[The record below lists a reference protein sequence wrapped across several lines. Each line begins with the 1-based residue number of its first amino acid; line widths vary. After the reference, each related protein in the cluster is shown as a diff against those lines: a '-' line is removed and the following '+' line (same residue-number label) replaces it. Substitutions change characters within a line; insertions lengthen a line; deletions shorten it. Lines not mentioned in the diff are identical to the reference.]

1 MTWRLA
7 VDIGGTF
14 TDVVALE
21 ETSGVLHLA
30 KVRSTP
36 DDPAQGFLNGLEH
49 ITRQGAIPAQDV
61 SAIFHG
67 TTVATNAILERKY
80 AELGLIITTGYREAL
95 ECARQT
101 VPGEFGD
108 ITWWIKPPRVVPL
121 ERIREINA
129 RMDVRGTITQALDRD
144 EVAAIAQDFKA
155 QGIQAVAVSLL
166 HSYRNTAHEEEVRRI
181 IQDVYPEC
189 FISISSDILRE
200 YREYERTNTTC
211 LNTALMP
218 LLSAYHARIEQ
229 HLRKQNIS
237 APFYIMRSS
246 GGLAQAQEVSRLPI
260 AAALSGPAAGVI
272 AATHFGELSGNRDI
286 ITFDMGGTSADI
298 CLVEDGKPHMLTEGK
313 VDIYDLKTPM
323 IELHTVGAGGGS
335 IAWLAGGR
343 SLKVGPDSAGA
354 NPGPACYGRGGTQP
368 TVTDAN
374 LVLGRITPT
383 IAGGT
388 VYLNPSQAAQVIEE
402 LAAGLKLDSIAA
414 AEGVLRIAIENIAAG
429 IRTVSVK
436 RGRDPRS
443 YALVAF
449 GGAGPLH
456 ACYLA
461 DWLGMQRVIIP
472 PNPGV
477 TSAYGLLLTDVRV
490 DLVHTDV
497 QREDRLDLNR
507 IAAEMQD
514 LERRVT
520 TRLEDEGL
528 LAQETRLDHFVDM
541 RYAGQAYE
549 IRIPLPLDPVGPVG
563 PVDPA
568 DTATQSI
575 QTRVQ
580 RAIVAFHASHKDLY
594 GYSYAGKE
602 LVELVNVGVTGLG
615 LLKRPHVPEAQTA
628 GKSPQH
634 AQTDQTAVYFSKSKL
649 DAPVYDRSALQT
661 GNELSGPAIIQQYD
675 ATTVVEP
682 GWSGVVDQWGTLR
695 LQRTQ

>member
-21 ETSGVLHLA
+21 EASGTLHLA

-36 DDPAQGFLNGLEH
+36 DDPAQGFVNGLAH
-49 ITRQGAIPAQDV
+49 ITRHGNIAAHDV
-61 SAIFHG
+61 NAVFHG

-80 AELGLIITTGYREAL
+80 SELGLIITAGYREAL

-121 ERIREINA
+121 ERIREISA
-129 RMDVRGTITQALDRD
+129 RMDVRGTVVQELDRD
-144 EVAAIAQDFKA
+144 EVAAIAEDFKA
-155 QGIQAVAVSLL
+155 RGIQAVAVSLL
-166 HSYRNTAHEEEVRRI
+166 HSYRNPTHEEEIRRI
-181 IQDVYPEC
+181 LHEVYPDC

-218 LLSAYHARIEQ
+218 LLSAYHTRIEQ
-229 HLRKQNIS
+229 HLREQDIS

-246 GGLAQAQEVSRLPI
+246 GGLAQAQEVARLPI

-272 AATHFGELSGNRDI
+272 AATHFGTLSGNQDI

-298 CLVEDGKPHMLTEGK
+298 CLVEGGQPRMLTEGK

-354 NPGPACYGRGGTQP
+354 NPGPACYGRGGSQP

-383 IAGGT
+383 IAGGS
-388 VYLNPSQAAQVIEE
+388 VSLNLDRATQVVAE
-402 LAAGLKLDSIAA
+402 LAAGLKLDTIAA
-414 AEGVLRIAIENIAAG
+414 AEGILRIAVENIAAG

-461 DWLGMQRVIIP
+461 DWLGMQQVIIP

-497 QREDRLDLNR
+497 QREDRLDVDR
-507 IAAEMQD
+507 IAAEIQD

-520 TRLEDEGL
+520 ARLEDEGL
-528 LAQETRLDHFVDM
+528 LTQATRLNHFVDM

-549 IRIPLPLDPVGPVG
+549 IRVPVSI
-563 PVDPA
+563 DSATA
-568 DTATQSI
+568 DI
-575 QTRVQ
+575 QAHIQ
-580 RAIVAFHASHKDLY
+580 QAITTFHASHKDLY

-615 LLKRPHVPEAQTA
+615 LLKRPHVPQAQPA
-628 GKSPQH
+628 GESSEH
-634 AQTDQTAVYFSKSKL
+634 ARTGQTAVYFSKSTL
-649 DAPVYDRSALQT
+649 DTPVYDRSALQT

-675 ATTVVEP
+675 STTVVEP
-682 GWSGVVDQWGTLR
+682 GWSGRVDQWGTLR
-695 LQRTQ
+695 LERTQ

>member
-21 ETSGVLHLA
+21 EASGTLHLA

-36 DDPAQGFLNGLEH
+36 DDPAQGFVNGLEH
-49 ITRQGAIPAQDV
+49 ITQHGEIAAHDV
-61 SAIFHG
+61 NAVFHG

-80 AELGLIITTGYREAL
+80 SELGLIITAGYREAL

-121 ERIREINA
+121 ERIREISA
-129 RMDVRGTITQALDRD
+129 RMDVRGTVIQELDQD
-144 EVAAIAQDFKA
+144 EVAAVAQDFKA
-155 QGIQAVAVSLL
+155 RGIQAVAVSLL
-166 HSYRNTAHEEEVRRI
+166 HSYRNPEHEEAVRRI
-181 IQDVYPEC
+181 IHEVYPDC

-218 LLSAYHARIEQ
+218 LLSAYHTRIEQ
-229 HLRKQNIS
+229 HLRERDIS

-246 GGLAQAQEVSRLPI
+246 GGLAQAQEVARLPI

-272 AATHFGELSGNRDI
+272 AATHFGTLSGNQDI

-298 CLVEDGKPHMLTEGK
+298 CLVEGGQPRMLTEGK

-354 NPGPACYGRGGTQP
+354 NPGPACYGRGGSQP

-383 IAGGT
+383 IAGGS
-388 VYLNPSQAAQVIEE
+388 VSLNLDQATQVVAE
-402 LAAGLKLDSIAA
+402 LAAGLKLDTIAA
-414 AEGVLRIAIENIAAG
+414 AEGILRIAIENIAAG

-461 DWLGMQRVIIP
+461 DWLGMQHVIIP

-497 QREDRLDLNR
+497 QREDRLDVDR
-507 IAAEMQD
+507 IATEIQD

-520 TRLEDEGL
+520 ARLEDEGL
-528 LAQETRLDHFVDM
+528 LTQATRLNHFVDM

-549 IRIPLPLDPVGPVG
+549 IRVPVSI
-563 PVDPA
+563 DS
-568 DTATQSI
+568 ATSDI
-575 QTRVQ
+575 QTHLQ
-580 RAIVAFHASHKDLY
+580 QAITKFHASHKDLY

-615 LLKRPHVPEAQTA
+615 LLKRPHVPQAQPAGRSPEQAQT
-628 GKSPQH
+628 G
-634 AQTDQTAVYFSKSKL
+634 QTAVYFSKSTL
-649 DAPVYDRSALQT
+649 DTPVYDRAALQA

-682 GWSGVVDQWGTLR
+682 GWSGRVDQWGTLR
-695 LQRTQ
+695 LERTQ

>member
-1 MTWRLA
+1 MAWRLA

-14 TDVVALE
+14 TDIVALE
-21 ETSGVLHLA
+21 ETGGALHLA
-30 KVRSTP
+30 KVPSTP
-36 DDPAQGFLNGLEH
+36 DDPASGFLTGIEQ
-49 ITRQGAIPAQDV
+49 IMQQGSIAAPDIGAV
-61 SAIFHG
+61 FHG
-67 TTVATNAILERKY
+67 TTVATNAILQRKY
-80 AELGLIITTGYREAL
+80 SELELIITQGYREAL

-121 ERIREINA
+121 ERVHEISA
-129 RMDVRGTITQALDRD
+129 RMD
-144 EVAAIAQDFKA
+144 A
-155 QGIQAVAVSLL
+155 QGNIVQPVNNEQVTALAQGLKAKGIRAVAVSLL
-166 HSYRNTAHEEEVRRI
+166 HSYRNPAHEEEVRRI
-181 IQDVYPEC
+181 IQKVYPEC

-218 LLSAYHARIEQ
+218 LLSAYHSRIE
-229 HLRKQNIS
+229 HDLRGQQIS

-246 GGLAQAQEVSRLPI
+246 GGLAQAQEISRLPI

-272 AATHFGELSGNRDI
+272 AATHFGMLGGNQDI

-298 CLVEDGKPHMLTEGK
+298 CLVEDGKPRMLTEGK
-313 VDIYDLKTPM
+313 VDIYDIKTPM
-323 IELHTVGAGGGS
+323 IDLHTVGAGGGS

-374 LVLGRITPT
+374 LVLGRITTT
-383 IAGGT
+383 IAGGSIT
-388 VYLNPSQAAQVIEE
+388 LNPTPATQVIEK
-402 LAAGLKLDSIAA
+402 LAAGLKLDITAA
-414 AEGVLRIAIENIAAG
+414 AEGILRIAIENIAAG

-436 RGRDPRS
+436 CGRDPRS

-497 QREDRLDLNR
+497 QREDRLDIGR
-507 IAAEMQD
+507 IEKEILD
-514 LERRVT
+514 LEHRVT
-520 TRLEDEGL
+520 ARLAEEGL
-528 LAQETRLDHFVDM
+528 LTQGTQLHHFVDM

-549 IRIPLPLDPVGPVG
+549 IRIPLPPRAETEP
-563 PVDPA
+563 
-568 DTATQSI
+568 I
-575 QTRVQ
+575 QAHIQ
-580 RAIVAFHASHKDLY
+580 QAITTFHHSHNDLY

-615 LLKRPHVPEAQTA
+615 LLKRPHVPEGQITSTNPEPALTGQT
-628 GKSPQH
+628 Q
-634 AQTDQTAVYFSKSKL
+634 VYFAHDKSRVHC
-649 DAPVYDRSALQT
+649 PVYDRATLQA
-661 GNELSGPAIIQQYD
+661 GNKIAGPAIIQQYD
-675 ATTVVEP
+675 STTVVEP
-682 GWSGVVDQWGTLR
+682 GWSSSVDQWGTL
-695 LQRTQ
+695 LINKD

>member
-21 ETSGVLHLA
+21 ESSGTLHLA

-36 DDPAQGFLNGLEH
+36 DDPAQGFVNGLAH
-49 ITRQGAIPAQDV
+49 ITQRGEIAAHDV
-61 SAIFHG
+61 NAVFHG

-80 AELGLIITTGYREAL
+80 SELGLIITAGYREAL

-121 ERIREINA
+121 ERIREISA
-129 RMDVRGTITQALDRD
+129 RMDVRGTVVQELDRD
-144 EVAAIAQDFKA
+144 EVAAIAEDFKA
-155 QGIQAVAVSLL
+155 RGIQAVAVSLL
-166 HSYRNTAHEEEVRRI
+166 HSYRNPTHEEEIRRI
-181 IQDVYPEC
+181 LHEVYPDC

-218 LLSAYHARIEQ
+218 LLSAYHTRIEQ
-229 HLRKQNIS
+229 HLREQDIS

-246 GGLAQAQEVSRLPI
+246 GGLAQAQEVARLPI

-272 AATHFGELSGNRDI
+272 AATHFGRLSGNQDI

-298 CLVEDGKPHMLTEGK
+298 CLVEGGQPRMLTEGK

-354 NPGPACYGRGGTQP
+354 NPGPACYGRGGSQP

-383 IAGGT
+383 IAGGS
-388 VYLNPSQAAQVIEE
+388 VSLNLDQATRVVAE
-402 LAAGLKLDSIAA
+402 LAAGLKLDTIAA
-414 AEGVLRIAIENIAAG
+414 AEGILRIAVENIAAG

-461 DWLGMQRVIIP
+461 DWLGMQQVIIP

-497 QREDRLDLNR
+497 QREDRLDVDR
-507 IAAEMQD
+507 IAAEIQD

-520 TRLEDEGL
+520 ARLEDEGL
-528 LAQETRLDHFVDM
+528 LTQATRLNHFVDM

-549 IRIPLPLDPVGPVG
+549 IRVPVSI
-563 PVDPA
+563 DSATA
-568 DTATQSI
+568 DI
-575 QTRVQ
+575 QAHIQ
-580 RAIVAFHASHKDLY
+580 QAITTFHASHKDLY

-615 LLKRPHVPEAQTA
+615 LLKRPHVPQAQPA
-628 GKSPQH
+628 GESPEH
-634 AQTDQTAVYFSKSKL
+634 ARTGQTAVYFSKSTL
-649 DAPVYDRSALQT
+649 DTPVYDRSALQT

-675 ATTVVEP
+675 STTVVEP
-682 GWSGVVDQWGTLR
+682 GWSGRVDQWGTLR
-695 LQRTQ
+695 LERTQ

>member
-21 ETSGVLHLA
+21 EASGTLHLA

-36 DDPAQGFLNGLEH
+36 DDPAQGFVNGLEH
-49 ITRQGAIPAQDV
+49 ITQHGEIGAHEVNAV
-61 SAIFHG
+61 FHG

-80 AELGLIITTGYREAL
+80 SELGLIITAGYREAL

-121 ERIREINA
+121 ERIREISA
-129 RMDVRGTITQALDRD
+129 RMDVRGTVIQELDRD
-144 EVAAIAQDFKA
+144 EVAAIAQDFKTR
-155 QGIQAVAVSLL
+155 GIQAVAVSLL
-166 HSYRNTAHEEEVRRI
+166 HSYRNPEHEEEIRRI
-181 IQDVYPEC
+181 IHEIYPDC

-218 LLSAYHARIEQ
+218 LLSAYHTRIEQ
-229 HLRKQNIS
+229 HLREQDIS

-246 GGLAQAQEVSRLPI
+246 GGLAQAQEVARLPI

-272 AATHFGELSGNRDI
+272 AATHFGTLSGSQDI

-298 CLVEDGKPHMLTEGK
+298 CLVEGGQPRMLTEGK

-383 IAGGT
+383 IAGGS
-388 VYLNPSQAAQVIEE
+388 VSLNLDQATQVVAE
-402 LAAGLKLDSIAA
+402 LAAGLKLDTVAA
-414 AEGVLRIAIENIAAG
+414 AEGVLRIAVENIAAG

-461 DWLGMQRVIIP
+461 DWLGMQHVIIP

-497 QREDRLDLNR
+497 QREDRLDVDR
-507 IAAEMQD
+507 IASEIQD
-514 LERRVT
+514 LERRVAA
-520 TRLEDEGL
+520 RLEDEGL
-528 LAQETRLDHFVDM
+528 LTQETRLDHFVDM

-549 IRIPLPLDPVGPVG
+549 IRIPLSINSV
-563 PVDPA
+563 
-568 DTATQSI
+568 TAGI
-575 QTRVQ
+575 QDHIQQAITR
-580 RAIVAFHASHKDLY
+580 FHASHKDLY

-615 LLKRPHVPEAQTA
+615 LLKRPHVPQAQPA
-628 GKSPQH
+628 GKSPEH
-634 AQTDQTAVYFSKSKL
+634 ARTGQTAVYFSKSTL
-649 DAPVYDRSALQT
+649 DTPVYDRSALQT

-682 GWSGVVDQWGTLR
+682 GWSGRVDQWGTLR
-695 LQRTQ
+695 LERTQ

>member
-21 ETSGVLHLA
+21 ESSGTLHLA

-36 DDPAQGFLNGLEH
+36 DDPAQGFVNGLEH
-49 ITRQGAIPAQDV
+49 ITQHGKIDAHEVNAV
-61 SAIFHG
+61 FHG

-80 AELGLIITTGYREAL
+80 SELGLIITAGYREAL

-121 ERIREINA
+121 ERIREISA
-129 RMDVRGTITQALDRD
+129 RMDVRGTVIQELDRD
-144 EVAAIAQDFKA
+144 EVAAVAQDFKA
-155 QGIQAVAVSLL
+155 RGIQAVAVSLL
-166 HSYRNTAHEEEVRRI
+166 HSYRNPEHEEAVRRI
-181 IQDVYPEC
+181 IHAVYPDC

-218 LLSAYHARIEQ
+218 LLSAYHTRIEQ
-229 HLRKQNIS
+229 HLRERDIS

-246 GGLAQAQEVSRLPI
+246 GGLAQAQEVARLPI

-272 AATHFGELSGNRDI
+272 AATHFGTLSGNQDI

-298 CLVEDGKPHMLTEGK
+298 CLVEGGQPRMLTEGK

-354 NPGPACYGRGGTQP
+354 NPGPACYDRGGTQP

-383 IAGGT
+383 IAGGS
-388 VYLNPSQAAQVIEE
+388 VSLNLDQAIQVVAE
-402 LAAGLKLDSIAA
+402 LAAGLKLDTIAA
-414 AEGVLRIAIENIAAG
+414 AEGILRIAVENIAAG

-461 DWLGMQRVIIP
+461 DWLGMQHVIIP

-497 QREDRLDLNR
+497 QREDRLDVAC
-507 IAAEMQD
+507 IAAEIQD

-520 TRLEDEGL
+520 ARLEDEGL
-528 LAQETRLDHFVDM
+528 LTQQTRLEHFVDM

-549 IRIPLPLDPVGPVG
+549 IRIPLSIDPVLSPVEG
-563 PVDPA
+563 SA
-568 DTATQSI
+568 TAEI
-575 QTRVQ
+575 QTHIQ
-580 RAIVAFHASHKDLY
+580 RAITRFHASHKDLY

-615 LLKRPHVPEAQTA
+615 LLKRPHVPQAQPA
-628 GKSPQH
+628 GTSPEH
-634 AQTDQTAVYFSKSKL
+634 ARTGQTAVYFSKSTL
-649 DAPVYDRSALQT
+649 DTPVYDRSALQT

-682 GWSGVVDQWGTLR
+682 GWSGRVDQWGTLR
-695 LQRTQ
+695 LERTQ

>member
-21 ETSGVLHLA
+21 ETSGTLHLA

-36 DDPAQGFLNGLEH
+36 DDPAQGFVNGLEH
-49 ITRQGAIPAQDV
+49 ITQHGEIAAHEV
-61 SAIFHG
+61 NAVFHG

-80 AELGLIITTGYREAL
+80 SELGLIITAGYREAL

-129 RMDVRGTITQALDRD
+129 RMDVRGMVIQELDRD

-155 QGIQAVAVSLL
+155 RGLQAVAVSLL
-166 HSYRNTAHEEEVRRI
+166 HSYRNPAHEEEVRRI
-181 IQDVYPEC
+181 IHEVYPDC
-189 FISISSDILRE
+189 LISISSDILRE

-218 LLSAYHARIEQ
+218 LLSAYHTRIEQ
-229 HLRKQNIS
+229 HLREQDIS

-246 GGLAQAQEVSRLPI
+246 GGLAQAQEVARLPI

-272 AATHFGELSGNRDI
+272 AATHFGTLSGSQDI

-298 CLVEDGKPHMLTEGK
+298 CLVEGGQPRMLTEGK

-354 NPGPACYGRGGTQP
+354 NPGPACYDRGGTQP

-383 IAGGT
+383 IAGGS
-388 VYLNPSQAAQVIEE
+388 VSLNLDQATQVVAE
-402 LAAGLKLDSIAA
+402 LAAGLKLDTIAA
-414 AEGVLRIAIENIAAG
+414 AEGILRIAVENIAAG

-461 DWLGMQRVIIP
+461 DWLGMQHVIIP

-497 QREDRLDLNR
+497 QREDRLDVGR
-507 IAAEMQD
+507 ITAEIQD

-520 TRLEDEGL
+520 ARLEDEGL
-528 LAQETRLDHFVDM
+528 LTQATRLDHFVDM

-549 IRIPLPLDPVGPVG
+549 IRVPLAIDR
-563 PVDPA
+563 
-568 DTATQSI
+568 ATPDI
-575 QTRVQ
+575 QTHIQ
-580 RAIVAFHASHKDLY
+580 RAIVAFHASHKDRY

-615 LLKRPHVPEAQTA
+615 LLTRPHVPQAQPA
-628 GKSPQH
+628 GKSPEH
-634 AQTDQTAVYFSKSKL
+634 ARTGQTAVYFSKSTL
-649 DAPVYDRSALQT
+649 DTPVYDRSALQT

-682 GWSGVVDQWGTLR
+682 GWSGRVDQWGTLR
-695 LQRTQ
+695 LERTH

>member
-21 ETSGVLHLA
+21 ETSGTLNLA

-36 DDPAQGFLNGLEH
+36 DDPAQGFVNGLEH
-49 ITRQGAIPAQDV
+49 ITQHGEIAAHEV
-61 SAIFHG
+61 NAVFHG

-80 AELGLIITTGYREAL
+80 SELGLIITAGYREAL

-129 RMDVRGTITQALDRD
+129 RMDVRGMVIQELDRD

-155 QGIQAVAVSLL
+155 RGLQAVAVSLL
-166 HSYRNTAHEEEVRRI
+166 HSYRNPAHEEEVRRI
-181 IQDVYPEC
+181 IHEVYPDC
-189 FISISSDILRE
+189 LISISSDILRE

-218 LLSAYHARIEQ
+218 LLSAYHTRIEQ
-229 HLRKQNIS
+229 HLREQDIS

-246 GGLAQAQEVSRLPI
+246 GGLAQAQEVARLPI

-272 AATHFGELSGNRDI
+272 AATHFGTLSGSQDI

-298 CLVEDGKPHMLTEGK
+298 CLVEGGQPRMLTEGK

-354 NPGPACYGRGGTQP
+354 NPGPACYDRGGTQP

-383 IAGGT
+383 IAGGS
-388 VYLNPSQAAQVIEE
+388 VSLNLDQATQVVAE
-402 LAAGLKLDSIAA
+402 LAAGLKLDTIAA
-414 AEGVLRIAIENIAAG
+414 AEGILRIAVENIAAG

-461 DWLGMQRVIIP
+461 DWLGMQHVIIP

-497 QREDRLDLNR
+497 QREDRLDVGR
-507 IAAEMQD
+507 ITAEIQD

-520 TRLEDEGL
+520 ARLEDEGL
-528 LAQETRLDHFVDM
+528 LTQATRLDHFVDM

-549 IRIPLPLDPVGPVG
+549 IRVPLAIDR
-563 PVDPA
+563 
-568 DTATQSI
+568 ATPDI
-575 QTRVQ
+575 QTHIQ
-580 RAIVAFHASHKDLY
+580 RAIVAFHASHKDRY

-615 LLKRPHVPEAQTA
+615 LLTRPHVPQAQPA
-628 GKSPQH
+628 GKSPEH
-634 AQTDQTAVYFSKSKL
+634 ARTGQTAVYFSKSTL
-649 DAPVYDRSALQT
+649 DTPVYDRSALQT

-682 GWSGVVDQWGTLR
+682 GWSGRVDQWGTLR
-695 LQRTQ
+695 LERTH

>member
-1 MTWRLA
+1 MRWRLA

-14 TDVVALE
+14 TDVIALDE
-21 ETSGVLHLA
+21 SSGALRLA

-36 DDPAQGFLNGLEH
+36 DDPAVGFVNGIDHL
-49 ITRQGAIPAQDV
+49 TRQGDIAAADV
-61 SAIFHG
+61 AGVFHG

-80 AELGLIITTGYREAL
+80 SELGLIITKGYREAL

-121 ERIREINA
+121 ERIREIDE
-129 RMDVRGTITQALDRD
+129 RVDVRGQSVRPVDAD
-144 EVAAIAQDFKA
+144 EVRAAAEDFKA
-155 QGIQAVAVSLL
+155 RGIRAVAVSLL
-166 HSYRNTAHEEEVRRI
+166 HSYRNPAHEQEVRDVLRE
-181 IQDVYPEC
+181 VYPEC

-218 LLSAYHARIEQ
+218 LLSAYHDRIARHLHEQ
-229 HLRKQNIS
+229 DIR

-246 GGLAQAQEVSRLPI
+246 GGLARSQEISRLPI

-272 AATHFGELSGNRDI
+272 AAVHFGALAGDRDV

-298 CLVEDGKPHMLTEGK
+298 CLVEDGKPRMLTEGK
-313 VDIYDLKTPM
+313 VDIYDIKTPM
-323 IELHTVGAGGGS
+323 IDLHTVGAGGGS
-335 IAWLAGGR
+335 VAWLAGGR

-354 NPGPACYGRGGTQP
+354 HPGPACYDRGGDRP

-374 LVLGRITPT
+374 LVLGRIMPAL
-383 IAGGT
+383 AGGT
-388 VYLNPSQAAQVIEE
+388 ISLNPARASAAVQE
-402 LAAGLKLDSIAA
+402 LADGLDLDVTAA

-461 DWLGMQRVIIP
+461 DWLGMPRVIVP

-497 QREDRLDLNR
+497 QREDRLDADR
-507 IAAEMQD
+507 IAAELRD
-514 LERRVT
+514 LEHRVRL
-520 TRLEDEGL
+520 RLEEEGL
-528 LAQETRLDHFVDM
+528 RTRGTQLRQFVDM

-549 IRIPLPLDPVGPVG
+549 IRIPLPD
-563 PVDPA
+563 A
-568 DTATQSI
+568 ANATTAAGVRE
-575 QTRVQ
+575 RVVQ
-580 RAIVAFHASHKDLY
+580 AIETFHDSHEDLY
-594 GYSYAGKE
+594 GYAYAGKE
-602 LVELVNVGVTGLG
+602 LVEVVNVGVTGLG
-615 LLKRPHVPEAQTA
+615 LIERPNVPEAQPGSGDSASACT
-628 GKSPQH
+628 GRTQ
-634 AQTDQTAVYFSKSKL
+634 VYFPQGRRRI
-649 DAPVYDRSALQT
+649 DCPIYDRATLRA
-661 GNELSGPAIIQQYD
+661 GNLVRGPAIIQQYD
-675 ATTVVEP
+675 STTVVEP
-682 GWSGVVDQWGTLR
+682 DWQAVVDGWGTLR
-695 LQRTQ
+695 LDKAAS

>member
-21 ETSGVLHLA
+21 ETSGTLNLA

-36 DDPAQGFLNGLEH
+36 DDPAQGFVNGLEH
-49 ITRQGAIPAQDV
+49 ITQHGEIAAHEV
-61 SAIFHG
+61 NAVFHG

-80 AELGLIITTGYREAL
+80 SELGLIITAGYREAL

-129 RMDVRGTITQALDRD
+129 RMDVRGMVIQELDRD

-155 QGIQAVAVSLL
+155 RGLQAVAVSLL
-166 HSYRNTAHEEEVRRI
+166 HSYRNPAHEEEVRRI
-181 IQDVYPEC
+181 IHEVYPDC
-189 FISISSDILRE
+189 LISISSDILRE

-218 LLSAYHARIEQ
+218 LLSAYHTRIEQ
-229 HLRKQNIS
+229 HLREQDIS

-246 GGLAQAQEVSRLPI
+246 GGLAQAQEVARLPI

-272 AATHFGELSGNRDI
+272 AATHFGTLSGSQDI

-298 CLVEDGKPHMLTEGK
+298 CLVEGGQPRMLTEGK

-354 NPGPACYGRGGTQP
+354 NPGPACYDRGGTQP

-383 IAGGT
+383 IAGGS
-388 VYLNPSQAAQVIEE
+388 VSLNLDQATQVVAE
-402 LAAGLKLDSIAA
+402 LAAGLKLDTIAA
-414 AEGVLRIAIENIAAG
+414 AEGILRIAVENIAAG

-461 DWLGMQRVIIP
+461 DWLGMQNVIIP

-497 QREDRLDLNR
+497 QREDRLDVGR
-507 IAAEMQD
+507 ITAEIQD

-520 TRLEDEGL
+520 ARLEDEGL
-528 LAQETRLDHFVDM
+528 LTQATRLDHFVDM

-549 IRIPLPLDPVGPVG
+549 IRVPLAIDR
-563 PVDPA
+563 
-568 DTATQSI
+568 ATPDI
-575 QTRVQ
+575 QTHIQ
-580 RAIVAFHASHKDLY
+580 RAIVAFHASHKDRY

-615 LLKRPHVPEAQTA
+615 LLTRPHVPQAQPA
-628 GKSPQH
+628 GKSPEH
-634 AQTDQTAVYFSKSKL
+634 ARTGQTAVYFSKSTL
-649 DAPVYDRSALQT
+649 DTPVYDRSALQT

-682 GWSGVVDQWGTLR
+682 GWSGRVDQWGTLR
-695 LQRTQ
+695 LERTH

>member
-21 ETSGVLHLA
+21 EASGTLHLA

-36 DDPAQGFLNGLEH
+36 DDPAQGFVNGLAH
-49 ITRQGAIPAQDV
+49 ITRRGEIAAHDV
-61 SAIFHG
+61 NAVFHG

-80 AELGLIITTGYREAL
+80 SELGLIITTGYREAL

-121 ERIREINA
+121 ERIREISA
-129 RMDVRGTITQALDRD
+129 RMDVRGTVVQELDRD
-144 EVAAIAQDFKA
+144 EVAAIAEDFKA
-155 QGIQAVAVSLL
+155 RGIQAVAVSLL
-166 HSYRNTAHEEEVRRI
+166 HSYRNPTHEEEIRRI
-181 IQDVYPEC
+181 LHEVYPDC

-218 LLSAYHARIEQ
+218 LLSAYHTRIEQ
-229 HLRKQNIS
+229 HLREQDIS

-246 GGLAQAQEVSRLPI
+246 GGLAQAQEVARLPI

-272 AATHFGELSGNRDI
+272 AATHFGTLSGNQDI

-298 CLVEDGKPHMLTEGK
+298 CLVEGGQPRMLTEGK

-354 NPGPACYGRGGTQP
+354 NPGPACYGRGGSQP

-383 IAGGT
+383 IAGGS
-388 VYLNPSQAAQVIEE
+388 VSLNLDQATQVVAE
-402 LAAGLKLDSIAA
+402 LAAGLKLDTIAA
-414 AEGVLRIAIENIAAG
+414 AEGILRIAVENIAAG

-461 DWLGMQRVIIP
+461 DWLGMQQVIIP

-497 QREDRLDLNR
+497 QREDRLDVDR
-507 IAAEMQD
+507 IAAEIQD

-520 TRLEDEGL
+520 ARLEDEGL
-528 LAQETRLDHFVDM
+528 LTQATRLNHFVDM

-549 IRIPLPLDPVGPVG
+549 IRVPVSI
-563 PVDPA
+563 DSATA
-568 DTATQSI
+568 DI
-575 QTRVQ
+575 QAHIQ
-580 RAIVAFHASHKDLY
+580 QAITTFHASHKDRY

-615 LLKRPHVPEAQTA
+615 LLKRPHVPQAQPA
-628 GKSPQH
+628 GESPEH
-634 AQTDQTAVYFSKSKL
+634 ARTGQTAVYFSKSTL
-649 DAPVYDRSALQT
+649 DTPVYDRSALQT

-675 ATTVVEP
+675 STTVVEP
-682 GWSGVVDQWGTLR
+682 GWSGRVDQWGTLR
-695 LQRTQ
+695 LERTQ

>member
-21 ETSGVLHLA
+21 EASGTLHLA

-36 DDPAQGFLNGLEH
+36 DDPAQGFVNGLAH
-49 ITRQGAIPAQDV
+49 ITRRGEIAAHDV
-61 SAIFHG
+61 NAVFHG

-80 AELGLIITTGYREAL
+80 SELGLIITAGYREAL

-121 ERIREINA
+121 ERIREISA
-129 RMDVRGTITQALDRD
+129 RMDVRGTVVQELDRD
-144 EVAAIAQDFKA
+144 EVAAIAEDFKA
-155 QGIQAVAVSLL
+155 RGIQAVAVSLL
-166 HSYRNTAHEEEVRRI
+166 HSYRNPAHEEEIRRI
-181 IQDVYPEC
+181 LHEVYPDC

-218 LLSAYHARIEQ
+218 LLSAYHTRIEQ
-229 HLRKQNIS
+229 HLREQDIS

-246 GGLAQAQEVSRLPI
+246 GGLAQAQEVARLPI

-272 AATHFGELSGNRDI
+272 AATHFGTLSGNQDI

-298 CLVEDGKPHMLTEGK
+298 CLVEGGQPRMLTEGK

-354 NPGPACYGRGGTQP
+354 NPGPACYGRGGSQP

-383 IAGGT
+383 IAGGS
-388 VYLNPSQAAQVIEE
+388 VSLNLDQATQVVAE
-402 LAAGLKLDSIAA
+402 LAAGLKLDTIAA
-414 AEGVLRIAIENIAAG
+414 AEGILRIAVENIAAG

-461 DWLGMQRVIIP
+461 DWLGMQQVIIP

-497 QREDRLDLNR
+497 QREDRLDVDR
-507 IAAEMQD
+507 IATEIQD
-514 LERRVT
+514 LEHRVT
-520 TRLEDEGL
+520 ARLEDEGL
-528 LAQETRLDHFVDM
+528 LTQATRLNHFVDM

-549 IRIPLPLDPVGPVG
+549 IRVPVSI
-563 PVDPA
+563 DS
-568 DTATQSI
+568 ATSDI
-575 QTRVQ
+575 QAHIQ
-580 RAIVAFHASHKDLY
+580 QAITTFHASHKDLY

-615 LLKRPHVPEAQTA
+615 LLKRPHVPQAQPA
-628 GKSPQH
+628 GESPEH
-634 AQTDQTAVYFSKSKL
+634 ARTGQTAVYFSKSTL
-649 DAPVYDRSALQT
+649 DTPVYDRSALQT

-675 ATTVVEP
+675 STTVVEP
-682 GWSGVVDQWGTLR
+682 GWSGRVDQWGTLR
-695 LQRTQ
+695 LERTQ

>member
-21 ETSGVLHLA
+21 EVSGTLHLA
-30 KVRSTP
+30 KVRSTS
-36 DDPAQGFLNGLEH
+36 DDPAQGFVNGLEH
-49 ITRQGAIPAQDV
+49 ITQHGEIDAHEVNAV
-61 SAIFHG
+61 FHG

-80 AELGLIITTGYREAL
+80 SELGLIITAGYREAL

-121 ERIREINA
+121 ERIREISA
-129 RMDVRGTITQALDRD
+129 RMDVRGTVIQELDRD

-155 QGIQAVAVSLL
+155 RGIQAMAVSLL
-166 HSYRNTAHEEEVRRI
+166 HSYRNPEHEEAVRRI
-181 IQDVYPEC
+181 IHEVYPDC

-218 LLSAYHARIEQ
+218 LLSAYHTRIEQ
-229 HLRKQNIS
+229 HLRERDIS

-246 GGLAQAQEVSRLPI
+246 GGLAQAQEVARLPI

-272 AATHFGELSGNRDI
+272 AATHFGTLSGNQDI

-298 CLVEDGKPHMLTEGK
+298 CLVEGGQPRMLTEGK

-354 NPGPACYGRGGTQP
+354 NPGPACYDRGGTLP

-383 IAGGT
+383 IAGGS
-388 VYLNPSQAAQVIEE
+388 VSLNLDQATQVVAE
-402 LAAGLKLDSIAA
+402 LAAGLKLDTVAA
-414 AEGVLRIAIENIAAG
+414 AEGILRIAVENIAAG

-461 DWLGMQRVIIP
+461 DWLGMQHVIIP

-497 QREDRLDLNR
+497 QREDRLDVDR
-507 IAAEMQD
+507 IATEIQD
-514 LERRVT
+514 LERRVAA
-520 TRLEDEGL
+520 RLEDEGL
-528 LAQETRLDHFVDM
+528 LTQQTRLDHFVDM

-549 IRIPLPLDPVGPVG
+549 IRIPLSIDS
-563 PVDPA
+563 A
-568 DTATQSI
+568 TAGI
-575 QTRVQ
+575 QDHIQ
-580 RAIVAFHASHKDLY
+580 QAITKFHASHKDLY

-615 LLKRPHVPEAQTA
+615 LLRRPHVPQAQPA
-628 GKSPQH
+628 GTSPEH
-634 AQTDQTAVYFSKSKL
+634 ARTGQTAVYFSKSTL
-649 DAPVYDRSALQT
+649 DTPVYDRSALQT

-682 GWSGVVDQWGTLR
+682 GWSGRVDQWGTLR
-695 LQRTQ
+695 LERTQ

>member
-21 ETSGVLHLA
+21 ETSGTLNLA

-36 DDPAQGFLNGLEH
+36 DDPAQGFVNGLEH
-49 ITRQGAIPAQDV
+49 ITQHGEIAAHEV
-61 SAIFHG
+61 NAVFHG

-80 AELGLIITTGYREAL
+80 SELGLIITAGYREAL

-129 RMDVRGTITQALDRD
+129 RMDVRGMVMQELDRD

-155 QGIQAVAVSLL
+155 RGLQAVAVSLL
-166 HSYRNTAHEEEVRRI
+166 HSYRNPAHEEEVRRI
-181 IQDVYPEC
+181 IHEVYPDC
-189 FISISSDILRE
+189 LISISSDILRE

-218 LLSAYHARIEQ
+218 LLSAYHTRIEQ
-229 HLRKQNIS
+229 HLREQDIS

-246 GGLAQAQEVSRLPI
+246 GGLAQAQEVARLPI

-272 AATHFGELSGNRDI
+272 AATHFGTLSGSQDI

-298 CLVEDGKPHMLTEGK
+298 CLVEGGQPRMLTEGK

-354 NPGPACYGRGGTQP
+354 NPGPACYDRGGTQP

-383 IAGGT
+383 IAGGS
-388 VYLNPSQAAQVIEE
+388 VSLNLDQATQVVAE
-402 LAAGLKLDSIAA
+402 LAAGLKLDTIAA
-414 AEGVLRIAIENIAAG
+414 AEGILRIAVENIAAG

-461 DWLGMQRVIIP
+461 DWLGMQHVIIP

-497 QREDRLDLNR
+497 QREDRLDVGR
-507 IAAEMQD
+507 ITAEIQD

-520 TRLEDEGL
+520 ARLEDEGL
-528 LAQETRLDHFVDM
+528 LTQATRLDHFVDM

-549 IRIPLPLDPVGPVG
+549 IRVPLAIDR
-563 PVDPA
+563 
-568 DTATQSI
+568 ATPDI
-575 QTRVQ
+575 QTHIQ
-580 RAIVAFHASHKDLY
+580 RAIVAFHASHKDRY

-615 LLKRPHVPEAQTA
+615 LLTRPHVPQAQPA
-628 GKSPQH
+628 GKSPEH
-634 AQTDQTAVYFSKSKL
+634 ARTGQTAVYFSKSTL
-649 DAPVYDRSALQT
+649 DTPVYDRSALQT

-682 GWSGVVDQWGTLR
+682 GWSGRVDQWGTLR
-695 LQRTQ
+695 LERTH

>member
-21 ETSGVLHLA
+21 ETSGTLNLA

-36 DDPAQGFLNGLEH
+36 DDPAQGFVNGLEH
-49 ITRQGAIPAQDV
+49 ITQHGEIAAHEV
-61 SAIFHG
+61 NAVFHG

-80 AELGLIITTGYREAL
+80 SELGLIITAGYREAL

-129 RMDVRGTITQALDRD
+129 RMDVRGMVIQELDRD

-155 QGIQAVAVSLL
+155 RGLQAVAVSLL
-166 HSYRNTAHEEEVRRI
+166 HSYRNPAHEEEVRRI
-181 IQDVYPEC
+181 IHEVYPDC
-189 FISISSDILRE
+189 LISISSDILRE

-218 LLSAYHARIEQ
+218 LLSAYHTRIEQ
-229 HLRKQNIS
+229 HLREQDIS

-246 GGLAQAQEVSRLPI
+246 GGLAQAQEVARLPI

-272 AATHFGELSGNRDI
+272 AATHFGTLSGNQDI

-298 CLVEDGKPHMLTEGK
+298 CLVEGGQPRMLTEGK

-354 NPGPACYGRGGTQP
+354 NPGPACYGRGGSQP

-383 IAGGT
+383 IAGGS
-388 VYLNPSQAAQVIEE
+388 VSLNLDQATQVVAE
-402 LAAGLKLDSIAA
+402 LAAGLKLDTIAA
-414 AEGVLRIAIENIAAG
+414 AEGILRIAIENIAAG

-461 DWLGMQRVIIP
+461 DWLGMQHVIIP

-497 QREDRLDLNR
+497 QREDRLDVDR
-507 IAAEMQD
+507 IATEIQD
-514 LERRVT
+514 LERRVDA
-520 TRLEDEGL
+520 RLEDEGL
-528 LAQETRLDHFVDM
+528 LTQATRLNHFVDM

-549 IRIPLPLDPVGPVG
+549 IRVPVSI
-563 PVDPA
+563 DS
-568 DTATQSI
+568 ATSDI
-575 QTRVQ
+575 QTHLQ
-580 RAIVAFHASHKDLY
+580 QAITKFHASHKDLY

-615 LLKRPHVPEAQTA
+615 LLKRPHVPQAQPAGRSPEQAQT
-628 GKSPQH
+628 G
-634 AQTDQTAVYFSKSKL
+634 QTAVYFSKSTL
-649 DAPVYDRSALQT
+649 DTPVYDRAALQA

-682 GWSGVVDQWGTLR
+682 GWSGRVDQWGTLR
-695 LQRTQ
+695 LERTQ

>member
-21 ETSGVLHLA
+21 EASGTLHLA

-36 DDPAQGFLNGLEH
+36 DDPAQGFVNGLAH
-49 ITRQGAIPAQDV
+49 ITRHGEIAAHDV
-61 SAIFHG
+61 NAVFHG

-80 AELGLIITTGYREAL
+80 SELGLIITAGYREAL

-121 ERIREINA
+121 ERIREISA
-129 RMDVRGTITQALDRD
+129 RMDVRGTVTQELDRD
-144 EVAAIAQDFKA
+144 EVAAIAEDFKA
-155 QGIQAVAVSLL
+155 RGIQAVAVSLL
-166 HSYRNTAHEEEVRRI
+166 HSYRNPAHEEEIRRI
-181 IQDVYPEC
+181 LHEVYPDC

-218 LLSAYHARIEQ
+218 LLSAYHTRIEQ
-229 HLRKQNIS
+229 HLREQDIS

-246 GGLAQAQEVSRLPI
+246 GGLAQAQEVARLPI

-272 AATHFGELSGNRDI
+272 AATHFGTLSGNQDI

-298 CLVEDGKPHMLTEGK
+298 CLVEGGQPRMLTEGK

-354 NPGPACYGRGGTQP
+354 NPGPACYGRGGSQP

-383 IAGGT
+383 IAGGS
-388 VYLNPSQAAQVIEE
+388 VSLNLDQATQVVAE
-402 LAAGLKLDSIAA
+402 LAAGLKLDTIAA
-414 AEGVLRIAIENIAAG
+414 AEGILRIAVENIAAG

-461 DWLGMQRVIIP
+461 DWLGMQQVIIP

-497 QREDRLDLNR
+497 QREDRLDVDR
-507 IAAEMQD
+507 IATEIQD
-514 LERRVT
+514 LEHRVT
-520 TRLEDEGL
+520 ARLEDEGL
-528 LAQETRLDHFVDM
+528 LTQATRLNHFVDM

-549 IRIPLPLDPVGPVG
+549 IRVPVSI
-563 PVDPA
+563 DSATA
-568 DTATQSI
+568 DI
-575 QTRVQ
+575 QAHIQ
-580 RAIVAFHASHKDLY
+580 QAITTFHASHKDLY

-615 LLKRPHVPEAQTA
+615 LLKRPHVPQAQPA
-628 GKSPQH
+628 GESPEH
-634 AQTDQTAVYFSKSKL
+634 ARTGQTAVYFSKSTL
-649 DAPVYDRSALQT
+649 DTPVYDRSALQT

-675 ATTVVEP
+675 STTVVEP
-682 GWSGVVDQWGTLR
+682 GWSGRVDQWGTLR
-695 LQRTQ
+695 LERTQ

>member
-21 ETSGVLHLA
+21 ETSGTLHLA

-36 DDPAQGFLNGLEH
+36 DDPAQGFVNGLEH
-49 ITRQGAIPAQDV
+49 ITQHGEIAAHDV
-61 SAIFHG
+61 NAVFHG

-80 AELGLIITTGYREAL
+80 SELGLIITAGYREAL

-121 ERIREINA
+121 ERIREISA
-129 RMDVRGTITQALDRD
+129 RMDVRGTVIQELDQD
-144 EVAAIAQDFKA
+144 EVAAVAQDFRA
-155 QGIQAVAVSLL
+155 RGIQAVAVSLL
-166 HSYRNTAHEEEVRRI
+166 HSYRNPEHEEAVRRI
-181 IQDVYPEC
+181 IHEVYPDC

-218 LLSAYHARIEQ
+218 LLSAYHTRIEQ
-229 HLRKQNIS
+229 HLRERDIS

-246 GGLAQAQEVSRLPI
+246 GGLAQAQEVARLPI

-272 AATHFGELSGNRDI
+272 AATHFGTLSGNQDI

-298 CLVEDGKPHMLTEGK
+298 CLVEGGQPRMLTEGK

-335 IAWLAGGR
+335 VAWLAGGR

-354 NPGPACYGRGGTQP
+354 NPGPACYGRGGSQP

-383 IAGGT
+383 IAGGS
-388 VYLNPSQAAQVIEE
+388 VSLNLDQATQVVAE
-402 LAAGLKLDSIAA
+402 LAAGLKLDTIAA
-414 AEGVLRIAIENIAAG
+414 AEGILRIAIENIAAG

-461 DWLGMQRVIIP
+461 DWLGMQHVIIP

-497 QREDRLDLNR
+497 QREDRLDVDR
-507 IAAEMQD
+507 IATEIQD

-520 TRLEDEGL
+520 ARLEDEGL
-528 LAQETRLDHFVDM
+528 LTQATRLNHFVDM

-549 IRIPLPLDPVGPVG
+549 IRVPVSI
-563 PVDPA
+563 DS
-568 DTATQSI
+568 ATSDI
-575 QTRVQ
+575 QTHLQ
-580 RAIVAFHASHKDLY
+580 QAITKFHASHKDLY

-615 LLKRPHVPEAQTA
+615 LLKRPHVPQAQPAGRSPEQAQT
-628 GKSPQH
+628 G
-634 AQTDQTAVYFSKSKL
+634 QTAVYFSKSTL
-649 DAPVYDRSALQT
+649 DTPVYDRAALQA

-675 ATTVVEP
+675 STTVVEP
-682 GWSGVVDQWGTLR
+682 GWSGRVDQWGTLR
-695 LQRTQ
+695 LERTQ

>member
-21 ETSGVLHLA
+21 EASGTLHLA

-36 DDPAQGFLNGLEH
+36 DDPAQGFVNGLEH
-49 ITRQGAIPAQDV
+49 ITQRGKIAAHDV
-61 SAIFHG
+61 NAVFHG

-80 AELGLIITTGYREAL
+80 SELGLIITAGYREAL

-121 ERIREINA
+121 ERIREISA
-129 RMDVRGTITQALDRD
+129 RMDVRGTVIQELDQD
-144 EVAAIAQDFKA
+144 EVAAIAEDFKA
-155 QGIQAVAVSLL
+155 RGIQAVAVSLL
-166 HSYRNTAHEEEVRRI
+166 HSYRNPAHEEAVRRI
-181 IQDVYPEC
+181 IHEVYPDC

-218 LLSAYHARIEQ
+218 LLSAYHTRIEQ
-229 HLRKQNIS
+229 HLRERDIS

-246 GGLAQAQEVSRLPI
+246 GGLAQAQEVARLPI

-272 AATHFGELSGNRDI
+272 AATHFGTLSGNQDI

-298 CLVEDGKPHMLTEGK
+298 CLVEGGQPRMLTEGK

-354 NPGPACYGRGGTQP
+354 NPGPACYGRGGSQP

-383 IAGGT
+383 IAGGS
-388 VYLNPSQAAQVIEE
+388 VSLNLDQATQVVAE
-402 LAAGLKLDSIAA
+402 LAAGLKLDTIAA
-414 AEGVLRIAIENIAAG
+414 AEGILRIAVENIAAG

-461 DWLGMQRVIIP
+461 DWLGMQHVIIP

-497 QREDRLDLNR
+497 QREDRLDVDR
-507 IAAEMQD
+507 IAAEIQD

-520 TRLEDEGL
+520 ARLEDEGL
-528 LAQETRLDHFVDM
+528 LTQETRLNHFVDM

-549 IRIPLPLDPVGPVG
+549 IRVPVSI
-563 PVDPA
+563 DSATA
-568 DTATQSI
+568 DI
-575 QTRVQ
+575 QNHIQ
-580 RAIVAFHASHKDLY
+580 HAITKFHASHKDLY

-615 LLKRPHVPEAQTA
+615 LLKRPHVPQAQPA
-628 GKSPQH
+628 GPSPEQ
-634 AQTDQTAVYFSKSKL
+634 ARTGQTAVYFSKSTL
-649 DAPVYDRSALQT
+649 DTPVYDRAALQA

-675 ATTVVEP
+675 ATTIVEP
-682 GWSGVVDQWGTLR
+682 GWSGRVDRWGTLR
-695 LQRTQ
+695 LERTQ

>member
-21 ETSGVLHLA
+21 EVSGTLHLA
-30 KVRSTP
+30 KVRSTS
-36 DDPAQGFLNGLEH
+36 DDPAQGFVNGLEH
-49 ITRQGAIPAQDV
+49 ITQHGEIDAHEVNAV
-61 SAIFHG
+61 FHG

-80 AELGLIITTGYREAL
+80 SELGLIITAGYREAL

-121 ERIREINA
+121 ERIREISA
-129 RMDVRGTITQALDRD
+129 RMDVRGTVIQELDRD

-155 QGIQAVAVSLL
+155 RGLNAAAVSLL
-166 HSYRNTAHEEEVRRI
+166 HSYRNPKHEEEVRRI
-181 IQDVYPEC
+181 IHEVYPDC
-189 FISISSDILRE
+189 LISISSDILRE

-218 LLSAYHARIEQ
+218 LLSAYHTRIEQ
-229 HLRKQNIS
+229 HLRERDIG

-246 GGLAQAQEVSRLPI
+246 GGLAQAQEVARLPI

-272 AATHFGELSGNRDI
+272 AATHFGTLSGNQDI

-298 CLVEDGKPHMLTEGK
+298 CLVEGGQPRMLTEGK

-354 NPGPACYGRGGTQP
+354 NPGPACYGRGGSQP

-383 IAGGT
+383 IAGGS
-388 VYLNPSQAAQVIEE
+388 VSLNLDQATQVVAE
-402 LAAGLKLDSIAA
+402 LAAGLKLDTISA
-414 AEGVLRIAIENIAAG
+414 AEGILRIAVENIAAG

-461 DWLGMQRVIIP
+461 DWLGMQHVIIP

-497 QREDRLDLNR
+497 QREDRLDVAR
-507 IAAEMQD
+507 IAAEIQD
-514 LERRVT
+514 LERRVAA
-520 TRLEDEGL
+520 RLKDEGL
-528 LAQETRLDHFVDM
+528 LTQQTRLDHFVDM

-549 IRIPLPLDPVGPVG
+549 IRIPLSIDS
-563 PVDPA
+563 A
-568 DTATQSI
+568 TAGI
-575 QTRVQ
+575 QDHIQQAITR
-580 RAIVAFHASHKDLY
+580 FHASHKDLY

-615 LLKRPHVPEAQTA
+615 LLKRPHVPQAQPA
-628 GKSPQH
+628 GKSPEH
-634 AQTDQTAVYFSKSKL
+634 ARTGQTAVYFSKSTL
-649 DAPVYDRSALQT
+649 DTPVYDRSTLQT
-661 GNELSGPAIIQQYD
+661 GNELNGPAIIQQYD

-682 GWSGVVDQWGTLR
+682 GWSGRVDRWGTLR
-695 LQRTQ
+695 LERTQ

>member
-1 MTWRLA
+1 
-7 VDIGGTF
+7 
-14 TDVVALE
+14 
-21 ETSGVLHLA
+21 
-30 KVRSTP
+30 
-36 DDPAQGFLNGLEH
+36 
-49 ITRQGAIPAQDV
+49 
-61 SAIFHG
+61 
-67 TTVATNAILERKY
+67 
-80 AELGLIITTGYREAL
+80 
-95 ECARQT
+95 
-101 VPGEFGD
+101 
-108 ITWWIKPPRVVPL
+108 
-121 ERIREINA
+121 
-129 RMDVRGTITQALDRD
+129 
-144 EVAAIAQDFKA
+144 
-155 QGIQAVAVSLL
+155 
-166 HSYRNTAHEEEVRRI
+166 
-181 IQDVYPEC
+181 
-189 FISISSDILRE
+189 
-200 YREYERTNTTC
+200 
-211 LNTALMP
+211 MP
-218 LLSAYHARIEQ
+218 LLSAYHTRIEQ
-229 HLRKQNIS
+229 HLREQDIS

-246 GGLAQAQEVSRLPI
+246 GGLAQAQEVARLPI

-272 AATHFGELSGNRDI
+272 AATHFGTLSGNQDI

-298 CLVEDGKPHMLTEGK
+298 CLVEGGQPRMLTEGK

-354 NPGPACYGRGGTQP
+354 NPGPACYGRGGSQP

-383 IAGGT
+383 IAGGS
-388 VYLNPSQAAQVIEE
+388 VSLNLDQATQVVAE
-402 LAAGLKLDSIAA
+402 LAAGLKLDTIAA
-414 AEGVLRIAIENIAAG
+414 AEGILRIAVENIAAG

-461 DWLGMQRVIIP
+461 DWLGMQQVIIP

-497 QREDRLDLNR
+497 QREDRLDVDR
-507 IAAEMQD
+507 IAAEIQD

-520 TRLEDEGL
+520 ARLEDEGL
-528 LAQETRLDHFVDM
+528 LTQATRLNHFVDM

-549 IRIPLPLDPVGPVG
+549 IRVPVSI
-563 PVDPA
+563 DSATA
-568 DTATQSI
+568 DI
-575 QTRVQ
+575 QAHIQ
-580 RAIVAFHASHKDLY
+580 QAITTFHASHKDLY

-615 LLKRPHVPEAQTA
+615 LLKRPHVPQAQPA
-628 GKSPQH
+628 GESPEH
-634 AQTDQTAVYFSKSKL
+634 ARTGQTAVYFSKSTL
-649 DAPVYDRSALQT
+649 DTPVYDRSALQT

-675 ATTVVEP
+675 STTVVEP
-682 GWSGVVDQWGTLR
+682 GWSGRVDQWGTLR
-695 LQRTQ
+695 LERTQ

>member
-21 ETSGVLHLA
+21 EASGTLHLA

-36 DDPAQGFLNGLEH
+36 DDPAQGFVSGFAH
-49 ITRQGAIPAQDV
+49 ITQQGKIDAHEVNAV
-61 SAIFHG
+61 FHG

-80 AELGLIITTGYREAL
+80 AELGLIITAGYREAL

-121 ERIREINA
+121 ERIREISA
-129 RMDVRGTITQALDRD
+129 RLDVRGTVIQALDRD
-144 EVAAIAQDFKA
+144 EVAAVAEDFKA
-155 QGIQAVAVSLL
+155 RGIQAVAVSLL
-166 HSYRNTAHEEEVRRI
+166 HSYRNPEHEEAVRRI
-181 IQDVYPEC
+181 IHEVYPAC
-189 FISISSDILRE
+189 FVSISSDILRE

-218 LLSAYHARIEQ
+218 LLSAYHTRIEQ
-229 HLRKQNIS
+229 HLRERGIS

-246 GGLAQAQEVSRLPI
+246 GGLAQAQEIARLPI

-272 AATHFGELSGNRDI
+272 AATHFGTLSGNQDI

-298 CLVEDGKPHMLTEGK
+298 CLVEGGQPRMLTEGK
-313 VDIYDLKTPM
+313 VDIYDIKTPM

-354 NPGPACYGRGGTQP
+354 HPGPACYGRGGTQP

-383 IAGGT
+383 IAGGS
-388 VYLNPSQAAQVIEE
+388 VPLDLGQATEVVAQ
-402 LAAGLKLDSIAA
+402 LAAGLKLDTVAA
-414 AEGVLRIAIENIAAG
+414 AEGVLRIAVENIAAG

-461 DWLGMQRVIIP
+461 DWLGMQHVIIP

-497 QREDRLDLNR
+497 QREDHLDVDR
-507 IAAEMQD
+507 IAAEIQD
-514 LERRVT
+514 LEHRVAA
-520 TRLEDEGL
+520 RLEDEGL
-528 LAQETRLDHFVDM
+528 LTQDTLLNHFVDM

-549 IRIPLPLDPVGPVG
+549 IRLPLSIDS
-563 PVDPA
+563 
-568 DTATQSI
+568 ATPDI
-575 QTRVQ
+575 QTHIRY
-580 RAIVAFHASHKDLY
+580 AITQFHASHKDLY

-602 LVELVNVGVTGLG
+602 LVELVNLGVTGLG
-615 LLKRPHVPEAQTA
+615 LLSRPHVPQAQPA
-628 GKSPQH
+628 GTSPEH
-634 AQTDQTAVYFSKSKL
+634 ARTGRTAVYFSKSTL
-649 DAPVYDRSALQT
+649 DTPVYDRAALQT

-675 ATTVVEP
+675 TTTVVEP
-682 GWSGVVDQWGTLR
+682 GWSGRVDQWGTLR
-695 LQRTQ
+695 LTRTP

>member
-21 ETSGVLHLA
+21 ESSGTLHLA

-36 DDPAQGFLNGLEH
+36 DDPAQGFVNGLEH
-49 ITRQGAIPAQDV
+49 ITQHGKIDAHDV
-61 SAIFHG
+61 NAVFHG

-80 AELGLIITTGYREAL
+80 SELGLIITAGYREAL

-121 ERIREINA
+121 ERIREISA
-129 RMDVRGTITQALDRD
+129 RMDVRGTVIQELDRD
-144 EVAAIAQDFKA
+144 EVTAIAQDFKA
-155 QGIQAVAVSLL
+155 RGLQAVAVSLL
-166 HSYRNTAHEEEVRRI
+166 HSYRNPEHEEAVRRI
-181 IQDVYPEC
+181 IHEVYPDC
-189 FISISSDILRE
+189 LISISSDILRE

-218 LLSAYHARIEQ
+218 LLSAYHTRIEQ
-229 HLRKQNIS
+229 HLRERDIS

-246 GGLAQAQEVSRLPI
+246 GGLAQAQEVARLPI

-272 AATHFGELSGNRDI
+272 AATHFGTLSGNQDI

-298 CLVEDGKPHMLTEGK
+298 CLVEGGQPRMLTEGK

-354 NPGPACYGRGGTQP
+354 NPGPACYNRGGTQP

-383 IAGGT
+383 IAGGS
-388 VYLNPSQAAQVIEE
+388 VSLNLDQATQVVAE
-402 LAAGLKLDSIAA
+402 LAVGLKLDTIAA
-414 AEGVLRIAIENIAAG
+414 AEGILRIAVENIAAG

-436 RGRDPRS
+436 RGRDPRG

-461 DWLGMQRVIIP
+461 DWLGMQHVIIP

-497 QREDRLDLNR
+497 QREDRLDVDR
-507 IAAEMQD
+507 IAAEIQD

-520 TRLEDEGL
+520 ARLEDEGL
-528 LAQETRLDHFVDM
+528 LTQATRLNHFVDM

-549 IRIPLPLDPVGPVG
+549 IRIPLSIDS
-563 PVDPA
+563 
-568 DTATQSI
+568 ATSEI
-575 QTRVQ
+575 QTHIQ
-580 RAIVAFHASHKDLY
+580 RAITKFHASHKDLY

-615 LLKRPHVPEAQTA
+615 LLKRPHVPQAQPA
-628 GKSPQH
+628 GKSPEQ
-634 AQTDQTAVYFSKSKL
+634 ARTGQTAVYFSKSTL
-649 DAPVYDRSALQT
+649 DTPVYDRSALQA

-682 GWSGVVDQWGTLR
+682 GWSGRVDQWGTLR
-695 LQRTQ
+695 LERT

>member
-21 ETSGVLHLA
+21 ESSGTLHLA

-36 DDPAQGFLNGLEH
+36 DDPAQGFVNGLEH
-49 ITRQGAIPAQDV
+49 ITQHGKIDAHDV
-61 SAIFHG
+61 NAVFHG

-80 AELGLIITTGYREAL
+80 SELGLIITAGYREAL

-121 ERIREINA
+121 ERIREISA
-129 RMDVRGTITQALDRD
+129 RMDVRGTVIQELDRD
-144 EVAAIAQDFKA
+144 EVTAIAQDFKA
-155 QGIQAVAVSLL
+155 RGLQAVAVSLL
-166 HSYRNTAHEEEVRRI
+166 HSYRNPEHEEAVRRI
-181 IQDVYPEC
+181 IHEVYPDC
-189 FISISSDILRE
+189 LISISSDILRE

-218 LLSAYHARIEQ
+218 LLSAYHTQIEQ
-229 HLRKQNIS
+229 HLRERDIS

-246 GGLAQAQEVSRLPI
+246 GGLAQAQEVARLPI

-272 AATHFGELSGNRDI
+272 AATHFGTLSGNQDI

-298 CLVEDGKPHMLTEGK
+298 CLVEGGQPRMLTEGK

-354 NPGPACYGRGGTQP
+354 NPGPACYNRGGTQP

-383 IAGGT
+383 IAGGS
-388 VYLNPSQAAQVIEE
+388 VSLNLDQATQVVAE
-402 LAAGLKLDSIAA
+402 LAVGLKLDTIAA
-414 AEGVLRIAIENIAAG
+414 AEGILRIAVENIAAG

-497 QREDRLDLNR
+497 QREDRLDVDR
-507 IAAEMQD
+507 IAAEIQD

-520 TRLEDEGL
+520 ARLEDEGL
-528 LAQETRLDHFVDM
+528 LTQATRLNHFADM

-549 IRIPLPLDPVGPVG
+549 IRIPLSIDS
-563 PVDPA
+563 
-568 DTATQSI
+568 ATSEI
-575 QTRVQ
+575 QTHIQ
-580 RAIVAFHASHKDLY
+580 RAITRFHASHKDLY

-615 LLKRPHVPEAQTA
+615 LLKRPHVPQAQPA
-628 GKSPQH
+628 GKSPEQ
-634 AQTDQTAVYFSKSKL
+634 ARTGQTAVYFSKSTL
-649 DAPVYDRSALQT
+649 DTPVYDRSALQA

-682 GWSGVVDQWGTLR
+682 GWSGRVDQWGTLR
-695 LQRTQ
+695 LERT